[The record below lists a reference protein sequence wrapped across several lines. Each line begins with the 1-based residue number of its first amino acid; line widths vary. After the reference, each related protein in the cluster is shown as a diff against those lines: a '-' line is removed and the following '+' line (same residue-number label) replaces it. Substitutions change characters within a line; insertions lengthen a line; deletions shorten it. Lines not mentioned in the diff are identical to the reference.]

1 MHRLRVFHYD
11 IKPDNIMFS
20 PSRGCCVFIDYNLS
34 DMLDVSYGKKVLT
47 MFRGTLDYVSKEM
60 SLILV
65 NKGDR

>member
-1 MHRLRVFHYD
+1 
-11 IKPDNIMFS
+11 MFS